1 MKIDFDIVVSVFET
15 IKIVNEKEK
24 EKQKEQVKASSTQI
38 NIDNINITTDSL

>member
-24 EKQKEQVKASSTQI
+24 QKEQVKASSTQI
-38 NIDNINITTDSL
+38 KIDNINITTDIL